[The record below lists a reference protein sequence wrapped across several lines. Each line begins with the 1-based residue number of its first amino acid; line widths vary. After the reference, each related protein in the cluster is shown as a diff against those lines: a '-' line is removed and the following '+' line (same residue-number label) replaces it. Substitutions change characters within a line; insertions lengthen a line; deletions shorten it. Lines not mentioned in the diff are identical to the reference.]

1 MDKWQKIRA
10 KRLKAQAK
18 GLRNMTDDQREAVN
32 VAKEAVRDF
41 VGEWSESFDIYD
53 PDTPRKLQTAFYKL
67 QNAFEIEDV

>member
-53 PDTPRKLQTAFYKL
+53 PDTPRKLQSAFWKL
-67 QNAFEIEDV
+67 QNAFEIED